1 MFINEANKACSKSPP
16 CTMVHNHSQHINE
29 LTTEQRNRLAGPL
42 KGLQTQLTNL
52 SNANNKFRGKAALE
66 LKEWKNKGMQT
77 VQEIRQKVKEEIKQ
91 FEVQEVSYW
100 KHEAGGWVL
109 TPSQMRH
116 IREEP
121 YQYNASAGSYLE
133 LFCLQR

>member
-1 MFINEANKACSKSPP
+1 MANCL
-16 CTMVHNHSQHINE
+16 NHSAHG
-29 LTTEQRNRLAGPL
+29 LTVDQQNRLASPL

-52 SNANNKFRGKAALE
+52 SNANTKLRGKAAHE

-91 FEVQEVSYW
+91 YELNEVSRR

-109 TPSQMRH
+109 TPSQLRY
-116 IREEP
+116 IREVP
-121 YQYNASAGSYLE
+121 YHYNASAGSYLE

>member
-1 MFINEANKACSKSPP
+1 MFISEANKACSKAPASASGF
-16 CTMVHNHSQHINE
+16 SQATNE
-29 LTTEQRNRLAGPL
+29 LSAEQHNRLAGPL
-42 KGLQTQLTNL
+42 KGLQTQLSNL
-52 SNANNKFRGKAALE
+52 SNVNNKFRGKAALE
-66 LKEWKNKGMQT
+66 LKEWKNKGIQT

-91 FEVQEVSYW
+91 YELKEVSRR

-109 TPSQMRH
+109 TPSQMRY
-116 IREEP
+116 IREQP